1 MEAYNLIDVC
11 ILGTLGVGFIIGLW
25 KGFIRS
31 LTATA
36 GLVVGAMMALRYYQV
51 VEPYLEKISS
61 LDPHV
66 AMVLSMIAVFIG
78 VQVAFVLVRRLLE
91 ALIDVTR
98 LGWFD
103 RLVGAG
109 LGLAAG
115 TLLVAG
121 AVQVVLHLVPEWA
134 EIRSSRLMEPV
145 SELTGNALKHA
156 PKEVHN
162 WMDTI
167 NRKWKGTRPDG
178 RTQSGLDDT
187 LGHHA
192 TSIPHVSRTQQGPVR
207 PQ

>member
-1 MEAYNLIDVC
+1 MEAYNLIDMC

-36 GLVVGAMMALRYYQV
+36 GLVVGGIIAIRYYPV
-51 VEPYLEKISS
+51 VEPHLGKISS

-78 VQVAFVLVRRLLE
+78 VQVVFVLVRRLLE
-91 ALIDVTR
+91 ALVDLTR

-109 LGLAAG
+109 VGLAAG
-115 TLLVAG
+115 AVLVAG
-121 AVQVVLHLVPEWA
+121 AVQAVVHLVPEWT

-145 SELTGNALKHA
+145 SELTGNALRHA
-156 PKEVHN
+156 PKEVQH
-162 WMDTI
+162 WMDGI
-167 NRKWKGTRPDG
+167 NQKWKGPGPDG
-178 RTQSGLDDT
+178 RRQSSTEGT
-187 LGHHA
+187 SGPNA
-192 TSIPHVSRTQQGPVR
+192 TPIPHVSRTQQGPVR

>member
-1 MEAYNLIDVC
+1 MESYNLIDLC
-11 ILGTLGVGFIIGLW
+11 IIGTLGVGFVIGLW

-36 GLVVGAMMALRYYQV
+36 GLVVGGIVAMRYYQV
-51 VEPYLEKISS
+51 VEPYLGKVSS

-66 AMVLSMIAVFIG
+66 AMVLSMIAMFIG
-78 VQVAFVLVRRLLE
+78 VQVVFVLVRRVLE

-109 LGLAAG
+109 LGVAAG

-121 AVQVVLHLVPEWA
+121 AVQVVWHLVPEWT

-156 PKEVHN
+156 PKEVQT
-162 WMDTI
+162 WMDTV
-167 NRKWKGTRPDG
+167 NQKWKGIGPDG
-178 RTQSGLDDT
+178 RRPSGTDAY
-187 LGHHA
+187 GANA